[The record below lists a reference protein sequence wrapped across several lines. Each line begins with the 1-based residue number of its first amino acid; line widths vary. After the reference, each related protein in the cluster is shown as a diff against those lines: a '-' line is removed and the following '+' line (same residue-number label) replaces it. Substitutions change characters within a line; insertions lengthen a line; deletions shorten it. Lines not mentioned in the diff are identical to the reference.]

1 MEKIIPRQNL
11 LSPSKYNLKCPW
23 EYRQENVRNII
34 VHNTANDASAED
46 EIAYMIRNDSAV
58 SYHFAIDDKEV
69 VQGIPL
75 SKGAFSCGNRQGD
88 LHGISI
94 EICYSASGGERF
106 IKAEK
111 LAARF
116 IAQLLN
122 ERGWGIDRVTKHQ
135 DYDGKYCP
143 HRTLD
148 LGWQRFLNLVKKEM
162 EEEEMLSYEQWKEYQ
177 ERYEREKAAKQV
189 SKWAKPAVAYCKE
202 NGIMSGDANGQF
214 RPQDTITRQE
224 VAQVAMNLHKD
235 LKGK

>member
-23 EYRQENVRNII
+23 EYRQEDLENII
-34 VHNTANDASAED
+34 VHNTDNDASAEN
-46 EIAYMIRNDSAV
+46 EIAYMIRNDKPDSF
-58 SYHFAIDDKEV
+58 HFAVDDKEV

-122 ERGWGIDRVTKHQ
+122 ERGWGIERVTKHQ
-135 DYDGKYCP
+135 DYDGKNCP
-143 HRTLD
+143 CRTLSM
-148 LGWQRFLNLVKKEM
+148 GWQRFLNMVKKEM
-162 EEEEMLSYEQWKEYQ
+162 EDDEMLSYEQFVEYLQ
-177 ERYEREKAAKQV
+177 RYEKEQAAKAA
-189 SKWAKPAVAYCKE
+189 SPWAEPAVAYCKE
-202 NGIMSGDANGQF
+202 HDIMGGDKNGGF

-224 VAQVAMNLHKD
+224 VAQVAMNLHTK
-235 LKGK
+235 LKGE